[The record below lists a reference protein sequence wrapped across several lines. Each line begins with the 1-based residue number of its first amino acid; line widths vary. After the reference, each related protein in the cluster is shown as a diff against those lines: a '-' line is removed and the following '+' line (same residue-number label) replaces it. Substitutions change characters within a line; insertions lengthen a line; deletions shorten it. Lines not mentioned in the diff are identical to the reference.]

1 LTAADGNAGAGDAI
15 CLQEHPIGR
24 MTSAQAEMR
33 GGLTQIMVAA
43 GQRVTIGEFEPDGLR
58 A

>member
-1 LTAADGNAGAGDAI
+1 VFRRLRSLGSEG
-15 CLQEHPIGR
+15 EHPIGR

>member
-1 LTAADGNAGAGDAI
+1 MARRVLAMRSAP
-15 CLQEHPIGR
+15 QEHPIGR
-24 MTSAQAEMR
+24 MTSAQAEKR

-43 GQRVTIGEFEPDGLR
+43 GQCVTIGEIEPDGLR

>member
-1 LTAADGNAGAGDAI
+1 
-15 CLQEHPIGR
+15 